1 MLEGGWWAG
10 ALAGAPP
17 PAPFRSQALPSG
29 ALGASGQFHRA
40 GIGTGGKRSPRAE
53 SYLSRTEQR
62 TKLRDAG
69 ATASQRPHLPRTP
82 AARLADGKPLA
93 LLVPQPKEGP
103 HCPEG
108 AVRGAE

>member
-1 MLEGGWWAG
+1 MVGWGPGW
-10 ALAGAPP
+10 GAPP
-17 PAPFRSQALPSG
+17 PQPIRSQALPSG

-40 GIGTGGKRSPRAE
+40 GIGTGEKRSPRAE

-69 ATASQRPHLPRTP
+69 ATTSQRPQPSPRTP
-82 AARLADGKPLA
+82 AARLADRKPLA

-108 AVRGAE
+108 AVRGAD